1 MGIVHYPYDL
11 ASNPEYQH
19 VFYLR
24 IYANES
30 ASLSN
35 SSRSADQSTDENV
48 SAEMQKISSGNFR
61 TGKPQG
67 ESAASYPI
75 EGEDK
80 EGGGDQEYQQ
90 VAYTSSSVADKDS
103 IGLPFPQEISVGNG
117 WEWET
122 VSFQRTAL
130 AEALTGNWSVAAERL
145 GADIAGGIGKIAV
158 ENADK
163 LVQHHFKR
171 VANPRKESMFKEPGQ
186 RSFSFSWK
194 FAPRNQA
201 DSDNIQKIISLLKY
215 HASPA
220 TNNDDHSLF
229 QYPSEFQPFF
239 LSNAEENPYIGKISR
254 CALTNVKVNYADA
267 GIWSAFNK
275 TNAPTHL
282 SMELEFKE
290 LSLLS
295 RQDLMRMDGK
305 MGSGA

>member
-1 MGIVHYPYDL
+1 MNEEVRAI
-11 ASNPEYQH
+11 SNK
-19 VFYLR
+19 
-24 IYANES
+24 
-30 ASLSN
+30 
-35 SSRSADQSTDENV
+35 T
-48 SAEMQKISSGNFR
+48 FR
-61 TGKPQG
+61 DGKPQG
-67 ESAASYPI
+67 ESPPKIYL
-75 EGEDK
+75 DK
-80 EGGGDQEYQQ
+80 EGGGDQEFQQ
-90 VAYTSSSVADKDS
+90 TTYNSAAVKNKDS
-103 IGLPFPQEISVGNG
+103 VGLPFPQEISIGNG

-130 AEALTGNWSVAAERL
+130 AEALTGNFTAAGQAL
-145 GADIAGGIGKIAV
+145 GASVAGGIGKIAV

-194 FAPRNQA
+194 FAPRNQK
-201 DSDNIQKIISLLKY
+201 DSDNIQEIISLLKY

-220 TNNDDHSLF
+220 TYEDEHSLF
-229 QYPSEFQPFF
+229 MYPSEFQPFF
-239 LSNAEENPYIGKISR
+239 LSNAEENPYIGKIAR
-254 CALTNVKVNYADA
+254 CALTSVKVNYADA

-295 RQDLMRMDGK
+295 RQDLMRMDRGK
-305 MGSGA
+305 

>member
-11 ASNPEYQH
+11 ASNPEHQH

-24 IYANES
+24 IYSNES

-35 SSRSADQSTDENV
+35 SSRSADQSTDANV
-48 SAEMQKISSGNFR
+48 SAEIQKISGGNFR
-61 TGKPQG
+61 MGKTQG
-67 ESAASYPI
+67 EAASQPRHYMA
-75 EGEDK
+75 DK
-80 EGGGDQEYQQ
+80 ESGGDQEYVQ
-90 VAYTSSSVADKDS
+90 TSYNSSAIRNKDSVA
-103 IGLPFPQEISVGNG
+103 LPFPQEIAIGNG

-122 VSFQRTAL
+122 TSFQRTAL
-130 AEALTGNWSVAAERL
+130 AEALTGNWAIAAERL
-145 GADIAGGIGKIAV
+145 SADISGGIGKIAV

-171 VANPRKESMFKEPGQ
+171 VANPRKESMFKEPTQ

-194 FAPRNQA
+194 FAPRNQD
-201 DSDNIQKIISLLKY
+201 DSDNIQQIISLLKY

-220 TNNDDHSLF
+220 TYGDDHSLF

-239 LSNAEENPYIGKISR
+239 LSNAEENPYIGKIAR

-267 GIWSAFNK
+267 GIWSAFNR

-295 RQDLMRMDGK
+295 RQDLKRMDTT
-305 MGSGA
+305 

>member
-24 IYANES
+24 IYSNES
-30 ASLSN
+30 AKLDG
-35 SSRSADQSTDENV
+35 SSRTSDQATDANV
-48 SAEMQKISSGNFR
+48 SEEIRKISSGTYRRGRPSGDGANLSNSMDPPD
-61 TGKPQG
+61 G
-67 ESAASYPI
+67 
-75 EGEDK
+75 D
-80 EGGGDQEYQQ
+80 GDQEFKQI
-90 VAYTSSSVADKDS
+90 AYGSASVANKDS
-103 IGLPFPQEISVGNG
+103 VALPFPQEISVGNG

-130 AEALTGNWSVAAERL
+130 AEALTGNFAVAAERL
-145 GADIAGGIGKIAV
+145 GADIAGGVGKIAV

-171 VANPRKESMFKEPGQ
+171 VANPRKESMFQEPAQ
-186 RSFSFSWK
+186 RSFSFTWK
-194 FAPRNQA
+194 LAPRNQA

-220 TNNDDHSLF
+220 TSNEDHSLF
-229 QYPSEFQPFF
+229 QYPSEFQPLF
-239 LSNAEENPYIGKISR
+239 LSNAEENPYIGKIAR
-254 CALTNVKVNYADA
+254 CALTGIKVNYADA
-267 GIWSAFNK
+267 GIWSAFNR

-282 SMELEFKE
+282 SIELEFKE

-295 RQDLMRMDGK
+295 RQDLKRMDG
-305 MGSGA
+305 AE